1 MSVSVITVGGQS
13 VNLVSMPAFPGMRTV
28 EFEMNDAVGIVTSTF
43 TGQVQAQQWPGADM
57 LRGTM
62 TLPVLTQANADPWIA
77 FLMELRGMANAFQ
90 IGDPLKTAPRGT
102 GAGTPTVNGA
112 QAAAS
117 QTLAMTGFTGTAA
130 LLPGDWVQIGYR
142 HYRVLEQ
149 QDSGTASVG
158 IWPSLREALAGGE
171 TVITANTKGLYRLAT
186 NNRSWSADVTRLS
199 QISFK
204 IQEYR

>member
-1 MSVSVITVGGQS
+1 MSISVITVGGQS
-13 VNLVSMPAFPGMRTV
+13 VNLVAMPATPGMRTV
-28 EFEMNDAVGIVTSTF
+28 EFEMNDAVGIVTSEF

-57 LRGTM
+57 LQGTM
-62 TLPVLTQANADPWIA
+62 TLPVLLQANADAWIA

-90 IGDPLKTAPRGT
+90 IGDPLKAIPAGT
-102 GAGTPTVNGA
+102 GAGTPTANGA
-112 QAAAS
+112 QAAGS
-117 QTLAMTGFTGTAA
+117 QTLAITGFTGTGA
-130 LLPGDWVQIGYR
+130 LLPGDYVQIGYR
-142 HYRVLEQ
+142 LYRVLEQ

-171 TVITANTKGLYRLAT
+171 TVIVTNTKGLFRLAT
-186 NNRSWSADVTRLS
+186 NKRSWSADVTRLS

>member
-13 VNLVSMPAFPGMRTV
+13 IALVAMPAFPGMRTV
-28 EFEMNDAVGIVTSTF
+28 EFEMDDAVGIVTSTF

-62 TLPVLTQANADPWIA
+62 TLPVLTEANADPWKA

-90 IGDPLKTAPRGT
+90 IGDPLKTTPRGT
-102 GAGTPTVNGA
+102 GAGSPTVNGA
-112 QAAAS
+112 QAAGS
-117 QTLAMTGFTGTAA
+117 QSLAMSGFTGTAA

-142 HYRVLEQ
+142 FYCVLEQ
-149 QDSGTASVG
+149 QDSATASVG

-171 TVITANTKGLYRLAT
+171 AVITSNTRGLFRLAE
-186 NNRSWSADVTRLS
+186 NKRGWSADVTRLS